1 MPHTDSHLDAMLRH
15 LGAAYYDS
23 LHGRATRT
31 DLTRALESVEQ
42 QLDEGDA
49 SQSRADAHSFN
60 GFKAADGPDGA
71 RHPRGWSRRVSD
83 VMTTTVIT
91 VDRITPYKEIAR
103 LLAEHRISGMP
114 VLKLGR
120 EVVGVVTEAD
130 LLQEQGTAS
139 RRLRSAARRRWSP
152 GAHRAA
158 LTAGELMTS
167 PAVTISA
174 NATIPSAARLMSA
187 HHFRILPVVDDKGRL
202 VGVVSRRELLSVFL
216 RTDEEIAADVRR
228 VLEDILLAE
237 PGEADVVVR
246 EGIVTLTGTLDP
258 KAGPHGDL
266 IPLAHRLMWDVDGV
280 VDIVDRLGAEPRQAA
295 PDLPANAVPRPAGPP
310 EG

>member
-23 LHGRATRT
+23 LHGRATGS
-31 DLTRALESVEQ
+31 DVTRALETVEA
-42 QLDEGDA
+42 QLDEGGSGHPGA
-49 SQSRADAHSFN
+49 AARSFD
-60 GFKAADGPDGA
+60 GFQAVDEPDGA
-71 RHPRGWSRRVSD
+71 RHGRGWSRRVSD

-120 EVVGVVTEAD
+120 EVAGVVTEAD

-139 RRLRSAARRRWSP
+139 RRLRSAARRRWSR
-152 GAHRAA
+152 GSRQAA

-167 PAVTISA
+167 PAVTVSA
-174 NATIPSAARLMSA
+174 GATIPSAARLMST
-187 HHFRILPVVDDKGRL
+187 HHFRILPVVDEKARL

-216 RTDEEIAADVRR
+216 RADEEIAADVRR

-237 PGEADVVVR
+237 PGEADVSVHDGV
-246 EGIVTLTGTLDP
+246 VTLTGTLDP

-266 IPLAHRLMWDVDGV
+266 IPLARRLMWDVDGV
-280 VDIVDRLGAEPRQAA
+280 VDIVDRLGPQAA
-295 PDLPANAVPRPAGPP
+295 QALPEDAVPRPANPP
-310 EG
+310 EH